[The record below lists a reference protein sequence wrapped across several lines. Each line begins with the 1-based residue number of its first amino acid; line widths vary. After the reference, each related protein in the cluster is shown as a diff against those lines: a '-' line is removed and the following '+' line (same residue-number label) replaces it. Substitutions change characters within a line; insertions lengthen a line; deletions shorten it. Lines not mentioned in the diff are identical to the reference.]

1 MSFTSHWWCARL
13 KILKQAWIFSASPT
27 ITPPGSCIHR
37 KAINK
42 DKPLSCRFLFLP
54 RIKRI
59 RRIGLVSFPQAYAL
73 AARWWCSSMQAS
85 LPAWTS
91 PPVWSAVVRR
101 KGIKSRMLPRG
112 QESVRLLFNSCPRTG
127 VAFVMI
133 VLLWCPASGRIC
145 VSLSEGNAKTGLE
158 QIPVTYSRKACGP
171 HKSTFTTPRKSVQS
185 VKSVKSVVKIR
196 TTSALVPGGHYFE

>member
-1 MSFTSHWWCARL
+1 MRSG
-13 KILKQAWIFSASPT
+13 AWRALPWVTGGNALGLELYRKCCLEGS
-27 ITPPGSCIHR
+27 TPE
-37 KAINK
+37 
-42 DKPLSCRFLFLP
+42 DWLFFFQHGLE

-112 QESVRLLFNSCPRTG
+112 QESVRLLFNSSQRTG
-127 VAFVMI
+127 VAFVMT

-171 HKSTFTTPRKSVQS
+171 HKSTFTTPRKSV
-185 VKSVKSVVKIR
+185 KSVLSVQIR
-196 TTSALVPGGHYFE
+196 V